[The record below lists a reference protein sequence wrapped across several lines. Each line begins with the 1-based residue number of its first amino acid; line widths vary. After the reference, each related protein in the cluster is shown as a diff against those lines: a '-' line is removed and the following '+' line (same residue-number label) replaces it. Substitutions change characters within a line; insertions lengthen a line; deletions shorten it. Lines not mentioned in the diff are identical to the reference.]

1 MSNEEQKDEM
11 VDESTDIEEQD
22 EEYSYTDEPKVSG
35 GGSAG
40 IWVIIILVIV
50 ALIAVGAYHWIGKAK
65 AEQQAQMEQRA
76 VVRQQQL
83 ALVAADLP
91 EAQAALD
98 SGDID
103 AMVEKLQQMDQKLQ
117 ILASAANSAGDT
129 EEAQRISNMREPVK
143 NAVKA
148 LQPIYEQIQAKRD
161 EIEALEAELSTTAAS
176 SLQAVQDQFG
186 SADPMAAE
194 EDVAPADVAAEEPAS
209 EEAAADDAD
218 AADGDE
224 PAEDADADAVA
235 DEAAADDATAEEAAA
250 DDAAADEAPADEAD
264 PDTPADDGGAADAEP
279 AGEAAAEA
287 TDLAPAA

>member
-11 VDESTDIEEQD
+11 VDESSDMEEQD
-22 EEYSYTDEPKVSG
+22 EEYSYTDAPKVSG

-50 ALIAVGAYHWIGKAK
+50 ALIAVGAYHWVGKEK
-65 AEQQAQMEQRA
+65 AQREAELQQRQH
-76 VVRQQQL
+76 VRQQQL

-117 ILASAANSAGDT
+117 ILASAANNAGDT
-129 EEAQRISNMREPVK
+129 DEAQRIASMRAPVQD
-143 NAVKA
+143 AVKA

-161 EIEALEAELSTTAAS
+161 EINALEDELSTTAAS
-176 SLQAVQDQFG
+176 SLAAVRAQFG
-186 SADPMAAE
+186 GGEPAIADE
-194 EDVAPADVAAEEPAS
+194 EPVDADADADAEEPAL

-218 AADGDE
+218 AAQGDE
-224 PAEDADADAVA
+224 PAEDADAEQAPA
-235 DEAAADDATAEEAAA
+235 DEAAAD
-250 DDAAADEAPADEAD
+250 EAD
-264 PDTPADDGGAADAEP
+264 PDQAAPEQADPDMPADDGGAAEAEAP
-279 AGEAAAEA
+279 GEAA
-287 TDLAPAA
+287 DLAPAA